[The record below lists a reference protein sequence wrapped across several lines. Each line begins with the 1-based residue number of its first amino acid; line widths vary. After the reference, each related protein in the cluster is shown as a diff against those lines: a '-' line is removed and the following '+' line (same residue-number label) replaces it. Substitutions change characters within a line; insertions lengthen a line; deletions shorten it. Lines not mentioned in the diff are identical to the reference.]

1 MNAAARTAE
10 EALEPKRLRRV
21 LVGKPMQTGQM
32 HETLLP
38 KWLALP
44 IFASDPLSSVA
55 YATESALVVLI
66 AVSAA
71 SAHLVF
77 PISIGIACLLGIVVL
92 SYRQTVRVYETS
104 GGAYI
109 VARENLGKTPSLVAA
124 AALLT
129 DYVLTVAVS
138 ISAGIFAITSFAPS
152 LQAHK
157 VALSLI
163 CLLFIV
169 LANLRGVRESGLLFA
184 LPTYAFVT
192 SIMVLVGVGLVQDV
206 TGHLHRATVPHA
218 LPAGLGSIGVF
229 VLLRAFSSG
238 STALTGV
245 EAIANGVNAFRHP
258 QGRNAATT
266 LAVLG
271 GLAIAMFLG
280 VSYLA
285 VHVHALPSSTNSVVS
300 QVARAV
306 FQPGTFGGFMYYA
319 VQGTTLLV
327 LVLAANTSFQGF
339 PRLSAL
345 LARDRFAPRQFSNLG
360 DRLVF
365 SNGMLVLAAA
375 ATALL
380 VVYKANTD
388 SLIHLYVIGVFTA
401 FTISQAGMVRY
412 WLRIRGPG
420 WQRKI
425 AINTVGAAATGLV
438 TVIVVWTKFAE
449 GAWLVTVAIPLLVLA
464 MLGVRRHYD
473 RVARRLRAGAAAVAS
488 APDARNRTLLVVES
502 LDDAT
507 VRGLALARNIS
518 PDGLRAIHVPRHGT
532 DSGIGPRWFHFSDGD
547 PLLETLDRRGGAVE
561 TVLDQVWRMPRG
573 ESDFVTVVIPEQFR
587 KRSLMEQARHPFEF
601 ALKLRLLT
609 EASVVVVDVPT
620 VDEAPPSERD
630 LAVRIFVS
638 GANAASMRAVNW
650 AQAIDVPNTKAVNF
664 AFDEDEAAQIRRQ
677 WKAEDAGIPL
687 EVLAAPYRDIGDPML
702 AYLRELTAEGND
714 VLVVLPELILRGWR
728 RLLHNQRALY
738 VKRLLLVEPN
748 VLLASVPYPL
758 VR

>member
-1 MNAAARTAE
+1 
-10 EALEPKRLRRV
+10 
-21 LVGKPMQTGQM
+21 MQSGQI

-55 YATESALVVLI
+55 YATESALVVLL
-66 AVSAA
+66 AVSAT

-92 SYRQTVRVYETS
+92 SYRQTVRAYETS
-104 GGAYI
+104 GGAYV
-109 VARENLGKTPSLVAA
+109 VARENLGTAPSLVAA

-138 ISAGIFAITSFAPS
+138 ISAGIYAITSFTPS
-152 LQAHK
+152 LTAHK
-157 VALSLI
+157 VALSLA
-163 CLLFIV
+163 CLVVIV

-184 LPTYAFVT
+184 LPTYAFVG
-192 SIMVLVGVGLVQDV
+192 SILTLVAVGLVQVV
-206 TGHLHRATVPHA
+206 TGDVHRAVVPHQ
-218 LPAGLGSIGVF
+218 LPVGVGTIGVF

-258 QGRNAATT
+258 QGKNAAKT

-285 VHVHALPSSTNSVVS
+285 VHVHARPSATDSVVS

-306 FQPGTFGGFMYYA
+306 FRAGSFGSFMYYA

-375 ATALL
+375 AAALL
-380 VVYKANTD
+380 VIYKANTN

-401 FTISQAGMVRY
+401 FTLSQAGMVRY
-412 WLRIRGPG
+412 WLRTRTQG
-420 WQRKI
+420 WRHR
-425 AINTVGAAATGLV
+425 ALVNTVGAAATGLV

-449 GAWLVTVAIPLLVLA
+449 GAWLVTVAIPVLVLA
-464 MLGVRRHYD
+464 MLGVRRHYR
-473 RVARRLRAGAAAVAS
+473 RVGRRLSAGTAAVA
-488 APDARNRTLLVVES
+488 AVPTARNRTLLVVEE
-502 LDDAT
+502 LDRAAE
-507 VRGLALARNIS
+507 RALAFTRKIA
-518 PDGLRAIHVPRHGT
+518 PDGFRAIHVPRRCT
-532 DSGIGPRWFHFSDGD
+532 DPGIGPRWFHFAGGEPHLEMLD
-547 PLLETLDRRGGAVE
+547 PHGGSVDAVLE
-561 TVLDQVWRMPRG
+561 QVWRLPRG
-573 ESDFVTVVIPEQFR
+573 ESDFVTVVVPEQFR
-587 KRSLMEQARHPFEF
+587 RRVLTEEARHPFEF

-609 EASVVVVDVPT
+609 EPGVVVADVPT
-620 VDEAPPSERD
+620 VDESPNGRP
-630 LAVRIFVS
+630 LAARIFVS
-638 GANAASMRAVNW
+638 GANAASMRALNW
-650 AQAIDVPNTKAVNF
+650 AEAVGLPDTRAVNF
-664 AFDEDEAAQIRRQ
+664 AFDETEAAEMRRK
-677 WKAEDAGIPL
+677 WRTAEARMPL
-687 EVLAAPYRDIGDPML
+687 EVLAAPYRDIGDPLL
-702 AYLRELTAEGND
+702 AYLRDLTTDGSD
-714 VLVVLPELILRGWR
+714 VLVVLPELILRGWA

-738 VKRLLLVEPN
+738 VKRLLLVEPH
-748 VLLASVPYPL
+748 VILASVPYQL
-758 VR
+758 IR